1 MRNIDLSAELI
12 LQVVSHVPERKCA
25 LSYMHMLP
33 VIVSQVIYLS
43 KLLVVRKVNNFRDS
57 KANIILVFNV
67 EDFLLVIHDVQGLR
81 HDFINIILYVLS
93 ISLKR
98 GEPAPCKLENLLFR
112 NLIF

>member
-1 MRNIDLSAELI
+1 M
-12 LQVVSHVPERKCA
+12 HV
-25 LSYMHMLP
+25 LP

-43 KLLVVRKVNNFRDS
+43 KLLVVWKVNNLRDNE
-57 KANIILVFNV
+57 ANIVLVFYV
-67 EDFLLVIHDVQGLR
+67 EDFLLVIHDVQRLR

-98 GEPAPCKLENLLFR
+98 DEPAPCKLEYLLFR